1 MKFKTKKD
9 ILLIITFVALVIF
22 ALVNFG
28 KIVDVLCYIVKV
40 FSPFIIGLL
49 LAFILN
55 ILIKFIETKIFG
67 KIKDGKVWKKIKR
80 PISLT
85 LSLILVGV
93 VIYFVMNM
101 LIPQLKNSV
110 SLFTD
115 TLPQYKEDVVEI
127 LQKYNVDEAATTKI
141 SGYLDNI
148 YKAITD
154 YFKVNSKDVLSITT
168 EVATSIIYVVSNGII
183 ALVFAIYVIAQKE
196 TLKSQANKVMKAYL
210 KPKVIEKIHDIL
222 SEADRIFSN
231 FFTGQ
236 CLGAVIL
243 GVLCF
248 IGMLILRLPYA
259 STISILVGFTALIPI
274 FGAIIGSA
282 LGAFLIVIVS
292 PVKAII
298 FVVFIIILQQVEGNV
313 IYPKIV
319 GKSIGLPGMWVLLSV
334 TVGGSIAGIWGML
347 LATPLFSI
355 VYMLFTKLVNDRL
368 QKNKIAVKVEEK
380 EKKT

>member
-9 ILLIITFVALVIF
+9 ILLTITFIALIIF
-22 ALVNFG
+22 ALVNFDR
-28 KIVDVLCYIVKV
+28 IINILCYIVKV

-67 KIKDGKVWKKIKR
+67 KIKEGKVWNKIKR
-80 PISLT
+80 PLSLT
-85 LSLILVGV
+85 LSIILIVV
-93 VIYFVMNM
+93 VIYFILGM

-115 TLPQYKEDVVEI
+115 TLPEYKEDVINLLEE
-127 LQKYNVDEAATTKI
+127 YNVGEKTTAKV
-141 SGYLDNI
+141 GEYLDDV
-148 YKAITD
+148 YKIITD
-154 YFKVNSKDVLSITT
+154 YIKANSKDVLSLTT
-168 EVATSIIYVVSNGII
+168 EVASSIIYIISNGII
-183 ALVFAIYVIAQKE
+183 AVVFAIYVIAQKE
-196 TLKSQANKVMKAYL
+196 TLKKQANKVMVAYL
-210 KPKVIEKIHDIL
+210 KPKVIEKIYDIAN
-222 SEADRIFSN
+222 EADRIFSN

-243 GVLCF
+243 GLLCF
-248 IGMLILRLPYA
+248 VGMLILRIPYA
-259 STISILVGFTALIPI
+259 STISVLIGFTALIPI
-274 FGAIIGSA
+274 FGSIIGTI

-298 FVVFIIILQQVEGNV
+298 FVVFIIILQQIEGNV

-334 TVGGSIAGIWGML
+334 TVGASIAGIWGML

-355 VYMLFTKLVNDRL
+355 IYMLFTKTVNAKLRKDR
-368 QKNKIAVKVEEK
+368 IAVKVEEK
-380 EKKT
+380 

>member
-9 ILLIITFVALVIF
+9 ILLTITFIALIIF
-22 ALVNFG
+22 ALVNFDR
-28 KIVDVLCYIVKV
+28 IINILCYIVKV

-67 KIKDGKVWKKIKR
+67 KIKEGKVWNKIKR
-80 PISLT
+80 PLSLT
-85 LSLILVGV
+85 LSIILIVV
-93 VIYFVMNM
+93 VIYFILGM

-115 TLPQYKEDVVEI
+115 TLPEYKEDVINLLEE
-127 LQKYNVDEAATTKI
+127 YNVGEKTTAKV
-141 SGYLDNI
+141 GEYLDDV
-148 YKAITD
+148 YKIITD
-154 YFKVNSKDVLSITT
+154 YIKANSKDVLSLTT
-168 EVATSIIYVVSNGII
+168 EVASSIIYIISNGII
-183 ALVFAIYVIAQKE
+183 AVVFAIYVIAQKE
-196 TLKSQANKVMKAYL
+196 TLKKQANKVMVAYL
-210 KPKVIEKIHDIL
+210 KPKVIEKIYDIAN
-222 SEADRIFSN
+222 EADRIFSN

-236 CLGAVIL
+236 CLGALIL
-243 GVLCF
+243 GLLCF
-248 IGMLILRLPYA
+248 VGMLILRIPYA
-259 STISILVGFTALIPI
+259 STISVLIGFTALIPI
-274 FGAIIGSA
+274 FGSIIGTI

-298 FVVFIIILQQVEGNV
+298 FVVFIIILQQIEGNV

-334 TVGGSIAGIWGML
+334 TVGASIAGIWGML

-355 VYMLFTKLVNDRL
+355 IYMLFTKTVNAKLRKDR
-368 QKNKIAVKVEEK
+368 IAVKVEEK
-380 EKKT
+380 